1 MGGILF
7 WIAVFFGVI
16 ALVVLFFPFR
26 FHAEFEA
33 GEHGGKVRLF
43 FFKKKLWSGEKKW
56 GREKCDATAHEDDR
70 DLDSD
75 IMDDDEAFMPEFV
88 ATAPK
93 KPVEKKH
100 APVAENK
107 PVPAKETTPPPAV
120 EDKLAEIKAQAK
132 VEQKKNDSAKSET
145 AASAAASTTA
155 ASAAEKPEPAKPET
169 AKLAPAESNPAPEK
183 KEKRSLTDAEFWT
196 ILLTP
201 DLDSRAFR
209 YVKGLL
215 GIVFRLFN
223 IRFENCFVEGIRAD
237 YKTMGYGAAANAVL
251 KGFPYLESWDIRMDW
266 CRDKELRTEG
276 KIHARTNLCRVFMLI
291 LVTLIY
297 AGILFLSFW
306 RRRAHVLKTGELPEL
321 GFVRKKI
328 VGWMVEE

>member
-7 WIAVFFGVI
+7 WIAVSFGVI

-26 FHAEFEA
+26 FNAEFEA
-33 GEHGGKVRLF
+33 GERGGKVRLF

-56 GREKCDATAHEDDR
+56 GRGKHDADSREDDR
-70 DLDSD
+70 NLDSD

-93 KPVEKKH
+93 KPVEKRA
-100 APVAENK
+100 APAAESKPAQASEPVPENK
-107 PVPAKETTPPPAV
+107 PAPATPETPPAKEPSPTPSTETKAPETKLQPAST
-120 EDKLAEIKAQAK
+120 AST
-132 VEQKKNDSAKSET
+132 DSATK
-145 AASAAASTTA
+145 
-155 ASAAEKPEPAKPET
+155 EP
-169 AKLAPAESNPAPEK
+169 
-183 KEKRSLTDAEFWT
+183 KEKRKLTDAEFWT

-201 DLDSRAFR
+201 ELDSCAFR
-209 YVKGLL
+209 YVKSLL

-223 IRFENCFVEGIRAD
+223 IRFENCYVEGIRAD

-266 CRDKELRTEG
+266 CRDKNLHTEG
-276 KIHARTNLCRVFMLI
+276 KIHARTNLCRVFMLM
-291 LVTLIY
+291 LVALIY

-306 RRRAHVLKTGELPEL
+306 RRRARVLKTGELPEL